1 MMRQLTA
8 PDRSRR
14 PGTNRGKLSLRGR
27 ILVLVALALV
37 PSLLL
42 TYVVGQAYRQV
53 LREQVQADALRLAR
67 FAAAAHGRNIETAQQ
82 LLLTLAQ
89 LPEIRGGDPAAC
101 SQLLGRI
108 LTQHALYTNLGVA
121 DLQGDIYCS
130 ALPPSG
136 PVNIADRLYFQRA
149 LEHGTIAIG
158 RYQIGRITGRPGL
171 NVGFPVRDSNGEIVS
186 VVFTAIGLEYLNSVP
201 PELDLPEGATVT
213 VFDHSGTVLV
223 RYPDPENW
231 VGKSFPDDLL
241 VSTILALTDG
251 VTETAGID
259 GVDRLYGFSVLP
271 GPPESDSVH
280 VAVGLPAQTLYAAAD
295 ALLARNLIGLT
306 LINLLIVVILLLA
319 SERLVLRGTRS
330 LVQATRRLAAGELSA
345 RTGAVVGGEIG
356 ELAVAFDHMAAS
368 LEKQQRELRQA
379 EARYRTLIEHLP
391 SAIYSLDV
399 NGGPRVK
406 YVSPQIEDLTGR
418 TPQEW
423 AADPN
428 SWRKQ
433 IHPEDAPTVLYYQL
447 HAAAS
452 GEPFRAE
459 YRILNRS
466 GQMLWV
472 RDQARLLQEPET
484 GEQYVLGVLT
494 DISQRKAAEVG
505 LEESERRYRTL
516 VEQLPSIVYVY
527 DHRQARR
534 VTYIS
539 PQLEALLGHSPSD
552 WLEGA
557 GVWEDLVHPHDRSR
571 VLEALHR
578 AREQG
583 GAVDLEYRLQA
594 RDGRFFWFHDISRPV
609 VGVDGRPEYSL
620 GLLNDV
626 TPLREAEQAERRQ
639 REIADALRD
648 TAETLAGTLDLDEV
662 LDRMLAGLTRV
673 VPHEAA
679 TIMLIEG
686 AAARVVRARGYAE
699 LGLAAPAM
707 ELSLPV
713 DQTYNLRVMRDEGRP
728 ILIPDVE
735 RDPQWVRTT
744 SGSWL
749 RSYLGVPIRSRGQVI
764 GFLNIESSE
773 PGSFQM
779 EVAETL
785 RAFADQAGQAI
796 DNARLFEDAH
806 RRLAQLQ
813 GLRTIDAAISGSVD
827 LRLSLR
833 VLLEQVIRQ
842 LGVDAADVLVL
853 DARSQRL
860 RYTAGQ
866 GFRGAGSPDADL
878 SLGEGPAGLAALE
891 RRTVRVPDLAML
903 SGEFPR
909 KSQLVAEGFASLFAV
924 PLLAKGQVR
933 GVLEVFHR
941 SRLAGDSEWIAFLET
956 LAGEAA
962 IAVDNAALF
971 EDLQRS
977 NLELMVAFD
986 ATLESWS
993 RALDLRN
1000 HEPEGNSLRVA
1011 DLAVRAAA
1019 HMGVP
1024 EDTLPHIR
1032 RGALLHDI
1040 GMLALPESV
1049 LLKPGPL
1056 SESEWEA
1063 VRAHPQRALDL
1074 LAHVEFLRPALEIPY
1089 GHHERFDGSGYP
1101 RRLAGEAIP
1110 AGARAFAVVDVWD
1123 ALSSDRPYRPAWS
1136 DARVSAHLRENAG
1149 RLFDSRAVAAFF
1161 EALAES

>member
-1 MMRQLTA
+1 
-8 PDRSRR
+8 
-14 PGTNRGKLSLRGR
+14 
-27 ILVLVALALV
+27 
-37 PSLLL
+37 
-42 TYVVGQAYRQV
+42 
-53 LREQVQADALRLAR
+53 
-67 FAAAAHGRNIETAQQ
+67 
-82 LLLTLAQ
+82 
-89 LPEIRGGDPAAC
+89 
-101 SQLLGRI
+101 
-108 LTQHALYTNLGVA
+108 
-121 DLQGDIYCS
+121 
-130 ALPPSG
+130 
-136 PVNIADRLYFQRA
+136 
-149 LEHGTIAIG
+149 
-158 RYQIGRITGRPGL
+158 
-171 NVGFPVRDSNGEIVS
+171 
-186 VVFTAIGLEYLNSVP
+186 
-201 PELDLPEGATVT
+201 
-213 VFDHSGTVLV
+213 
-223 RYPDPENW
+223 
-231 VGKSFPDDLL
+231 
-241 VSTILALTDG
+241 
-251 VTETAGID
+251 
-259 GVDRLYGFSVLP
+259 
-271 GPPESDSVH
+271 
-280 VAVGLPAQTLYAAAD
+280 
-295 ALLARNLIGLT
+295 
-306 LINLLIVVILLLA
+306 
-319 SERLVLRGTRS
+319 
-330 LVQATRRLAAGELSA
+330 
-345 RTGAVVGGEIG
+345 
-356 ELAVAFDHMAAS
+356 
-368 LEKQQRELRQA
+368 
-379 EARYRTLIEHLP
+379 
-391 SAIYSLDV
+391 
-399 NGGPRVK
+399 
-406 YVSPQIEDLTGR
+406 
-418 TPQEW
+418 
-423 AADPN
+423 
-428 SWRKQ
+428 
-433 IHPEDAPTVLYYQL
+433 
-447 HAAAS
+447 
-452 GEPFRAE
+452 
-459 YRILNRS
+459 
-466 GQMLWV
+466 
-472 RDQARLLQEPET
+472 
-484 GEQYVLGVLT
+484 
-494 DISQRKAAEVG
+494 
-505 LEESERRYRTL
+505 
-516 VEQLPSIVYVY
+516 
-527 DHRQARR
+527 
-534 VTYIS
+534 
-539 PQLEALLGHSPSD
+539 
-552 WLEGA
+552 
-557 GVWEDLVHPHDRSR
+557 
-571 VLEALHR
+571 
-578 AREQG
+578 
-583 GAVDLEYRLQA
+583 
-594 RDGRFFWFHDISRPV
+594 
-609 VGVDGRPEYSL
+609 
-620 GLLNDV
+620 
-626 TPLREAEQAERRQ
+626 
-639 REIADALRD
+639 
-648 TAETLAGTLDLDEV
+648 
-662 LDRMLAGLTRV
+662 
-673 VPHEAA
+673 
-679 TIMLIEG
+679 
-686 AAARVVRARGYAE
+686 
-699 LGLAAPAM
+699 
-707 ELSLPV
+707 
-713 DQTYNLRVMRDEGRP
+713 
-728 ILIPDVE
+728 
-735 RDPQWVRTT
+735 VRTT